1 MTDWLSQFFRGAVSR
16 LTPGERLTTIAA
28 AAAEDFRRLG
38 YRGTRTADVAAR
50 AGMSA
55 GSLFNYVE
63 SKEALFH
70 LVFVSGLGLLSEVT
84 PVLPL
89 RTPEAGETYALMARA
104 FAEAPASRLRAALA
118 TDDPADVGQE
128 LREIVGELYD
138 LVERNWPLLA
148 VVERCAVDLPE
159 LDALWF
165 AEARPAVFTELT
177 EYLQRRTANGLLRAM
192 PDGTVAARVVIE
204 SVAWFAWHRREGRD
218 ASLYDDTAV
227 RCTVIEFICAAL
239 IPDSPKEGES

>member
-1 MTDWLSQFFRGAVSR
+1 MSR
-16 LTPGERLTTIAA
+16 PTPSERLAA
-28 AAAEDFRRLG
+28 IGTAATEVFRRLG

-70 LVFVSGLGLLSEVT
+70 LVFINGLGLLSEVP

-89 RTPEAGETYALMARA
+89 RTPEPGETYALIARA

-118 TDDPADVGQE
+118 TSEPADVGQE
-128 LREIVGELYD
+128 LCEIVEELYD

-148 VVERCAVDLPE
+148 VVERCAAELPE

-165 AEARPAVFTELT
+165 GDTRPAIFSELT
-177 EYLQRRTANGLLRAM
+177 EYLERRTASGLLRAM
-192 PDGTVAARVVIE
+192 PDATVAARVVIE
-204 SVAWFAWHRREGRD
+204 SVSWFAWHRREGRD
-218 ASLYDDTAV
+218 ASLYDDQTV
-227 RCTVIEFICAAL
+227 RRTVIEFSCAAL
-239 IPDSPKEGES
+239 VPESPKEDESWTTP